1 MRIGLNNKVLRFI
14 AIVFSLILFPFLFF
28 VYDVRKIKNLP
39 SDFFCEDIVV
49 LTGGKNRIQ
58 LALDSIKRFHAKR
71 VFISG
76 VYKSTKLTDILQN
89 KEIGDVSV
97 ILGYKAQNTKGNALE
112 VRGMV
117 EDLGIKEIVLVTS
130 DYHMFRSLY
139 EVKKYN
145 KNLKIYPVKVESTFN
160 FRFLSLCFKEFYYSF
175 CILIRDL
182 IKGIVNA

>member
-1 MRIGLNNKVLRFI
+1 MRIGLNNKILRFI
-14 AIVFSLILFPFLFF
+14 AIVFTSVLFLFLFF
-28 VYDVRKIKNLP
+28 IYDARKVESLP

-58 LALDSIKRFHAKR
+58 LALDSIKRFHAQR

-97 ILGYKAQNTKGNALE
+97 ILGYKAQNTEGNALE
-112 VRGMV
+112 VHGMV

-139 EVKKYN
+139 EIRKYN
-145 KNLKIYPVKVESTFN
+145 KDLKIYPVKVISAFN
-160 FRFLSLCFKEFYYSF
+160 LRFLSLCFKEFYYNF
-175 CILIRDL
+175 CVLIRDS
-182 IKGIVNA
+182 IKGIANA